1 MRLKLYSS
9 IGKQEPNLVSLQ
21 ADDLDFL
28 PTVLVCPVRQNVPET
43 IVRSQFVWEGKTF
56 TALCE
61 LARPIRRQ
69 ALHAVG
75 TLDETA
81 SLDVMLKFLRVQ
93 AR

>member
-1 MRLKLYSS
+1 MRLRLYSS
-9 IGKQEPNLVSLQ
+9 IGKEEPNLVSLQ

-28 PTVLVCPVRQNVPET
+28 PTVLVCPVRENVPET
-43 IVRSQFVWEGKTF
+43 IVRSQFVWKGKTL

-69 ALHAVG
+69 ALHLVG
-75 TLDETA
+75 TLDEA
-81 SLDVMLKFLRVQ
+81 SSQDVISKFRRVQ

>member
-9 IGKQEPNLVSLQ
+9 IAKRQPNLVCLQ

-28 PTVLVCPVRQNVPET
+28 PTVLICPIRQDVLET
-43 IVRSQFVWEGKTF
+43 IVRSRFLWEGETF

-69 ALHAVG
+69 ALHFVG
-75 TLDETA
+75 RLDEPA
-81 SLDVMLKFLRVQ
+81 SRDIMQKFLRVQ

>member
-1 MRLKLYSS
+1 MTLKLYSS
-9 IGKQEPNLVSLQ
+9 IAKRKPNLVCLQ

-28 PTVLVCPVRQNVPET
+28 PTVLVCPIRKDVPET
-43 IVRSQFVWEGKTF
+43 IVRSQFVWEGEVF

-69 ALHAVG
+69 ALHLAG
-75 TLDETA
+75 RLDEPA
-81 SLDVMLKFLRVQ
+81 SQDVMRKFLRVQ